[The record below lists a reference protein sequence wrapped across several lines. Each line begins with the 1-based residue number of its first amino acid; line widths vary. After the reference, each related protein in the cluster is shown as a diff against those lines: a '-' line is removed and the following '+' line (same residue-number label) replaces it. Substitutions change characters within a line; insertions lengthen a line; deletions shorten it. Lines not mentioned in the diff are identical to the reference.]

1 MENEKIELSCFDGC
15 QFPAWWRYKGENH
28 SRVTDENENVII
40 TTYGLVFEDVRKA
53 ITVRV
58 CYIIASERMVI
69 VERNAAGKYK
79 TVCNFRADMK
89 ENLNEFIKEN
99 YK

>member
-1 MENEKIELSCFDGC
+1 MQEIDLSCFDGI
-15 QFPAWWRYKGENH
+15 QFPAWWRYKGQNH
-28 SRVTDENENVII
+28 SRDTDEYEKEII
-40 TTYGLVFEDVRKA
+40 TAYGIVYEDVRKA
-53 ITVRV
+53 LTIRV
-58 CYIIASERMVI
+58 CYLTGSERIVI

-79 TVCNFRADMK
+79 TVCNYRADMK

>member
-1 MENEKIELSCFDGC
+1 MEGVNLSCFDGI
-15 QFPAWWRYKGENH
+15 QLPAWWRYLGENH
-28 SRVTDENENVII
+28 SRVTDDEENEII
-40 TTYGLVFEDVRKA
+40 TAYGLVFEDVRKA
-53 ITVRV
+53 LTIRV
-58 CYIIASERMVI
+58 CYLIGSERIVI

-89 ENLNEFIKEN
+89 ENLNEFIREN

>member
-1 MENEKIELSCFDGC
+1 MTDDEENE
-15 QFPAWWRYKGENH
+15 
-28 SRVTDENENVII
+28 II
-40 TTYGLVFEDVRKA
+40 TAYGLVFEDVRKA
-53 ITVRV
+53 LTIRV
-58 CYIIASERMVI
+58 CYLIGSERIVI

-89 ENLNEFIKEN
+89 ENLNEFIREN